1 MNVRMIRFASLAIA
15 LSLAV
20 VSTLS
25 AQTAQMKTA
34 AAAPAKQAAAKAEK
48 WTGTI
53 SDAMCGKS
61 HGANGGTEQ
70 KDHDCAVKCAK
81 GGEQYVFVAGDKV
94 FKIANQKFAGLD
106 THAGHKVT
114 LEGTLKGDTITVTKV
129 TMPGK

>member
-1 MNVRMIRFASLAIA
+1 MNVRMVRAASLAIA
-15 LSLAV
+15 FSLAV
-20 VSTLS
+20 VTGLS
-25 AQTAQMKTA
+25 AQTKTA
-34 AAAPAKQAAAKAEK
+34 TQTAAKQATAKAEK

-70 KDHDCAVKCAK
+70 KDHDCAVKCVTK
-81 GGEQYVFVAGDKV
+81 DGSQYVFVAGDKV

-106 THAGHKVT
+106 THAGHKVV

-129 TMPGK
+129 TMPAK